1 VKFNVLTDPW
11 VPLEGSAKLASF
23 ADVVTGRADA
33 PGLSHPREDFCMFA
47 RMLLSALGQALF
59 PARTKDELLA
69 RLRAPLPEAQVAVV
83 VARARDGFEL
93 VAPSGPL
100 RDSRALRVSV
110 HAGGSQAFDSA
121 LRNNTGALLLDVS
134 ETYCPWLVRH
144 ERPYSA
150 LCGPCAILALYGFQS
165 HAPAGGRGLS
175 PGVRGA
181 PPLTTLV
188 WRPTV
193 RETLWAN
200 TLVEPGADVG
210 RVLVPWLGRGT
221 SAPTSAAL
229 WTVLARGGHFVSRSH
244 GERYGFQTMSHS
256 SGTLRGGRGL
266 SPGVR
271 GAPPLTTLVWRPT
284 VRETLWA
291 NTLVEPG
298 ADERGVV
305 APWAGAVK
313 EKGGDDI
320 EPVEGLFWQP
330 RQVRYVVAEAGVCPT
345 CGANGP
351 RLAATGFEAGSKR
364 SGGYFKHPLT
374 PYFEEGI
381 EAQPQRLK
389 VDRPAWTALA
399 DMLDLTSRSA
409 VVRKKSDR
417 AYFAAPVVQQWIG
430 ALEHRTVSL
439 EVFAFRLKNA
449 KLLARFSERYM
460 VSMQVRD
467 RELIRDLRGAVELAE
482 GALDVLLRR
491 LRLAW
496 SARRKSKQSYWPHEA
511 RANFWQRTEA
521 PFWDFK
527 RAQEEGGDAADAFGR
542 ALKSTAWRLYEQF
555 TATAAIDERRQAAVA
570 TQRKKLGDDLRKLLG
585 PSAEGDKQ

>member
-93 VAPSGPL
+93 VAPSGPTFMQ
-100 RDSRALRVSV
+100 RA
-110 HAGGSQAFDSA
+110 AQAFDK
-121 LRNNTGALLLDVS
+121 NNTGALLLDVS

-165 HAPAGGRGLS
+165 HAPA
-175 PGVRGA
+175 
-181 PPLTTLV
+181 
-188 WRPTV
+188 
-193 RETLWAN
+193 
-200 TLVEPGADVG
+200 
-210 RVLVPWLGRGT
+210 
-221 SAPTSAAL
+221 
-229 WTVLARGGHFVSRSH
+229 
-244 GERYGFQTMSHS
+244 
-256 SGTLRGGRGL
+256 GGRGL